1 MKKLIS
7 LCVISLTLLAC
18 LTACDS
24 NKEEE
29 TTSSD
34 IKVIDFDT
42 TKKQEETTK
51 INLNKNYKITI
62 PADMVEID
70 FGGSAEAY
78 AKTYGYE
85 IVNSENGEITFKMD
99 GKEYAMM
106 LSRAGMKTIREIG
119 LIVDSGDFP
128 YVVKTGDY
136 SRDFSYILMLVNG
149 KKFKKSADK
158 EIFMTLISQCG
169 LYYQTHSNP
178 DSPKCEVVIADS
190 ESGKVIERK
199 TYTN

>member
-18 LTACDS
+18 FTACGS

-51 INLNKNYKITI
+51 LDLNKNYKITV
-62 PADMVEID
+62 PSDMISID
-70 FGGSAEAY
+70 FDGSVEAY
-78 AKTYGYE
+78 AKTYGYD
-85 IVNSENGEITFKMD
+85 IVKEENGEITLKMD

-106 LSRAGMKTIREIG
+106 LSRVGMKTIREIG

-149 KKFKKSADK
+149 KKFKKAADK

-190 ESGKVIERK
+190 ESGQVLERK